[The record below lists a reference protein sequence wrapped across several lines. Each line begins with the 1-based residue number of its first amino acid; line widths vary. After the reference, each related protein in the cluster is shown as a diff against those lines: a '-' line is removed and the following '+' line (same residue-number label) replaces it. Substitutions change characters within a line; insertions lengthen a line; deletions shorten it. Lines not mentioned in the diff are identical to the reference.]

1 MKLFAK
7 IASVSPN
14 KEREF
19 EDIYNRYARKIY
31 GFAIRLSEGDTY
43 LAEEILQTTFMRLW
57 EHWEELKD
65 REAVLNYLFSSAKN
79 TFLNYCEHETIRHVY
94 EEYVL
99 RHGEEVSAE
108 SEEKQDADSLEAYL
122 RELVESMPPVR
133 KKVFVMSRYQHK
145 TNREIAQ
152 ELQISEKTV
161 EVHITLA
168 LRELRNRLN
177 D

>member
-1 MKLFAK
+1 MKLFGRKA
-7 IASVSPN
+7 VPSPS

-19 EDIYNRYARKIY
+19 EDIYNVYARKIY
-31 GFAIRLSEGDTY
+31 GFAIRLSGGDAY

-57 EHWEELKD
+57 EHWSELKD
-65 REAVLNYLFSSAKN
+65 REAVLAYLFSTAKN
-79 TFLNYCEHETIRHVY
+79 TFLNYCEHETIQHIY

-99 RHGEEVSAE
+99 RHGDEASGE
-108 SEEKQDADSLEAYL
+108 SEEKHDADSLEAYL
-122 RELVESMPPVR
+122 KELVNNMPPVR
-133 KKVFVMSRYQHK
+133 RKVFVMSRFEHK

-152 ELQISEKTV
+152 ALQISEKTV

>member
-7 IASVSPN
+7 IRYASHD
-14 KEREF
+14 KECEF
-19 EDIYNRYARKIY
+19 EDIYNKYARKIY

-57 EHWEELKD
+57 ERWDELRDK
-65 REAVLNYLFSSAKN
+65 EAVLTYLFSIAKN
-79 TFLNYCEHETIRHVY
+79 TFLNYCEHETVQHIY

-99 RHGEEVSAE
+99 RHDEEESIE
-108 SEEKQDADSLEAYL
+108 SEQKQDAHSLEAYL
-122 RELVESMPPVR
+122 KTLVENMPPMR
-133 KKVFVMSRYQHK
+133 KKVFMMSRYQQK
-145 TNREIAQ
+145 SNREIAQ
-152 ELQISEKTV
+152 ELHISEKTV

-168 LRELRNRLN
+168 LRELRSRLN

>member
-7 IASVSPN
+7 NASASLD

-19 EDIYNRYARKIY
+19 EGIYNRYARKIY
-31 GFAIRLSEGDTY
+31 GFAIRLSDGDTY

-57 EHWEELKD
+57 EH
-65 REAVLNYLFSSAKN
+65 AKN
-79 TFLNYCEHETIRHVY
+79 TFLNYCEHETIHHVY

-99 RHGEEVSAE
+99 RHGVEESAE
-108 SEEKQDADSLEAYL
+108 SEEKQDADSLENYL
-122 RELVESMPPVR
+122 RELVESMPPMR